1 MKYTVKNYSDRILFA
16 RLCTLINFLG
26 LTLNLLGDLK
36 RQYRYKQTIK
46 TNPAEIRSFPL
57 KKTTYY
63 H

>member
-26 LTLNLLGDLK
+26 LILNLFEIPVIQRVMTFKSTDSVLLAG
-36 RQYRYKQTIK
+36 RQ
-46 TNPAEIRSFPL
+46 S
-57 KKTTYY
+57 TTSI

>member
-26 LTLNLLGDLK
+26 LTLNLFEIPVIQRVMTFKSTDSILLAG
-36 RQYRYKQTIK
+36 RQ
-46 TNPAEIRSFPL
+46 S
-57 KKTTYY
+57 TTSI

>member
-26 LTLNLLGDLK
+26 LILNLFEIPVIQRVMTFKSTDSILLAG
-36 RQYRYKQTIK
+36 RQ
-46 TNPAEIRSFPL
+46 S
-57 KKTTYY
+57 TTSI

>member
-26 LTLNLLGDLK
+26 LILNLF
-36 RQYRYKQTIK
+36 
-46 TNPAEIRSFPL
+46 EIRVIQRVMTFKSTDSIL
-57 KKTTYY
+57 LAGRQSTTSI